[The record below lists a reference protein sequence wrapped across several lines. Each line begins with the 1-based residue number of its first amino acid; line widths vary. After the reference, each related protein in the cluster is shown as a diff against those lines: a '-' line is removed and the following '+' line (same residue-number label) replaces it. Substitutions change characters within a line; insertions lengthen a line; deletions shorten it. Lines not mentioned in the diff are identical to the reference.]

1 MKSYKSLKKMLII
14 SFFCLQTPMMADS
27 IKIHYI
33 EEVKIG
39 WIGTLVKTLK
49 SDVFEFAGRTLMK
62 KGKSDKKEESK
73 ENQSKGYFLVGISI
87 VTLTWIIRIIFK
99 NEEE

>member
-1 MKSYKSLKKMLII
+1 MKRYKPLKKMLII

-33 EEVKIG
+33 EEIKIG
-39 WIGTLVKTLK
+39 WIGTLVKALK

-62 KGKSDKKEESK
+62 QGKSDKKKESK
-73 ENQSKGYFLVGISI
+73 ENNSKGYFFVGLSI

-99 NEEE
+99 DEEE